1 VLAGRLGDELGRR
14 RLFSV
19 GIALFALSSAACG
32 AAPGAGILLAARVV
46 QGAAGALVVPQ
57 VLSII
62 GTSFG
67 GGDYPRALSIYGVVL
82 GLAAVGGQ
90 VIGGALVALDP
101 AGLSWRACFLINV
114 PVGVAALAARRLV
127 PESRAPQRARLD
139 LAGAGLLA
147 AGLLAVLVPLT
158 EGQSSGWPLWTWLA
172 LGLAPI
178 VLAAFAAR
186 QAQVLRAGGI
196 PLLDV
201 RLFAQRAFS
210 AGLLAQLA
218 LAGAQASF
226 FVYLALYLQQGRGMS
241 ALAAGLLFTVLAGA
255 YVAVSGPAPA
265 LTARFGRAVI
275 AAGGVCLA
283 AGLGMLAVVVGD
295 LGTGGSWAEL
305 VPGLLLVGAGIGLC
319 YTPLT
324 SIVLARIEPSGAG
337 AASGAMATV
346 QQIGYAVGVALTGVI
361 FFAAR
366 RHGIAQHSCSPC
378 SSWPRSGS
386 LCSPARGCSPAGR
399 RPASWPSRP
408 TPSSESSHPPK
419 GDPSCPPPPTP
430 RSSSA
435 IWPCGMPP
443 TRTRAASW
451 RPGR

>member
-1 VLAGRLGDELGRR
+1 ML
-14 RLFSV
+14 
-19 GIALFALSSAACG
+19 
-32 AAPGAGILLAARVV
+32 
-46 QGAAGALVVPQ
+46 QGAAGAAVVPQ

-62 GTSFG
+62 GTSFRG
-67 GGDYPRALSIYGVVL
+67 ADYPRALSIYGMVL

-114 PVGVAALAARRLV
+114 PVAVGALAARRLV

-158 EGQSSGWPLWTWLA
+158 EGQSSGWPLWTWVALA
-172 LGLAPI
+172 LAPL
-178 VLAAFAAR
+178 VLAAFAVR
-186 QAQVLRAGGI
+186 QARVLRGGGI
-196 PLLDV
+196 PLLDL
-201 RLFAQRAFS
+201 RLFAARAFS

-226 FVYLALYLQQGRGMS
+226 FVYLALYLQEGRRMS
-241 ALAAGLLFTVLAGA
+241 ALAAGLLFTVLAVA

-265 LTARFGRAVI
+265 LTARFGRGVI
-275 AAGGVCLA
+275 AAGGVCLTG
-283 AGLGMLAVVVGD
+283 GLALLAIVVED
-295 LGTGGSWAEL
+295 IGTGGSWVEL

-324 SIVLARIEPSGAG
+324 SIVLARIDSSGAG

-346 QQIGYAVGVALTGVI
+346 QQIGYAVGVAVTGVI

-366 RHGIAQHSCSPC
+366 HHGIAHAFAL
-378 SSWPRSGS
+378 S
-386 LCSPARGCSPAGR
+386 LLELAGLGAAVLACARLLPGRTPAG
-399 RPASWPSRP
+399 ALAVA
-408 TPSSESSHPPK
+408 TE
-419 GDPSCPPPPTP
+419 TVV
-430 RSSSA
+430 
-435 IWPCGMPP
+435 
-443 TRTRAASW
+443 
-451 RPGR
+451 